1 MKVYL
6 FRQGYLRTSS
16 YQYSLN
22 NDKLADL
29 NVHLTNNAV
38 QKYNQDYGRYESGNQ
53 LSFEFLRS
61 ALKEA
66 NSSYDDLIVKLKEIV
81 KLTTLSVRKKIN
93 KQERN
98 FCFEIFGFDFMLD
111 QRGNPWLIEVNT
123 NPCLEESSPLLEELL
138 PRMLDD
144 AFSLTIDQIYDF
156 RKSSTNFPV
165 TL

>member
-53 LSFEFLRS
+53 LSF
-61 ALKEA
+61 
-66 NSSYDDLIVKLKEIV
+66 
-81 KLTTLSVRKKIN
+81 
-93 KQERN
+93 
-98 FCFEIFGFDFMLD
+98 
-111 QRGNPWLIEVNT
+111 
-123 NPCLEESSPLLEELL
+123 
-138 PRMLDD
+138 
-144 AFSLTIDQIYDF
+144 
-156 RKSSTNFPV
+156 
-165 TL
+165 